1 LGSAGKFEFFNR
13 IDQSRAIGFGCV
25 RQHLVK
31 PLAAEQVRDLLPL
44 VTQLPG
50 TRRG

>member
-25 RQHLVK
+25 RRHLVK
-31 PLAAEQVRDLLPL
+31 PLGIAEARNLVSLVATLPL
-44 VTQLPG
+44 A
-50 TRRG
+50 R